1 MGDNTT
7 LTPSAIKGV
16 TFSGLPNENIEA
28 FFVQMELRFEGL
40 KCKEDWQKIQ
50 ATFQS
55 LKRKAAT
62 WIAPIIAKY
71 GVGKDLITQYGGNDE
86 NGQPIIVKQG
96 PWDSLKKF
104 KQWLRLKHGKFHDPE
119 QQAARQ
125 IFTIQQKG
133 ADIVVFNDEFESLR
147 MHLDPKKYT
156 NEVLL
161 IAYKWG
167 IRPDIKNRLSIN
179 PESENWT
186 IDEYMKNAQII
197 EGTRTFNKDQSSHL
211 PKYKDHGKPS
221 YHVYDDDK
229 MDVDTGVFKQMV
241 GNKETR
247 KCFNCGTTGHLAKT
261 CRKAKR
267 SGKQNKNRFR
277 SNFSRNR
284 SMKRN
289 EIKVTEDRNQD
300 EDDNVEEEL
309 EHF

>member
-1 MGDNTT
+1 
-7 LTPSAIKGV
+7 
-16 TFSGLPNENIEA
+16 
-28 FFVQMELRFEGL
+28 
-40 KCKEDWQKIQ
+40 
-50 ATFQS
+50 
-55 LKRKAAT
+55 
-62 WIAPIIAKY
+62 
-71 GVGKDLITQYGGNDE
+71 
-86 NGQPIIVKQG
+86 
-96 PWDSLKKF
+96 
-104 KQWLRLKHGKFHDPE
+104 
-119 QQAARQ
+119 
-125 IFTIQQKG
+125 
-133 ADIVVFNDEFESLR
+133 
-147 MHLDPKKYT
+147 
-156 NEVLL
+156 
-161 IAYKWG
+161 
-167 IRPDIKNRLSIN
+167 
-179 PESENWT
+179 
-186 IDEYMKNAQII
+186 MKNAQII
-197 EGTRTFNKDQSSHL
+197 EGTRTFNKDQSIHL

-284 SMKRN
+284 SMKQN